1 MGATTLPSNPPVEC
15 VDYRIM
21 RPLNIGHNPH
31 EGKLFLMDIP
41 ILMTLHQKFDSLALL
56 ALLTILL
63 LVGLFTIL
71 DEVALLLATM
81 PYLGVVIYRVA
92 MVTPQLESDEED
104 TASSRLQMLANRMT
118 VTVDGLVRASQAIN
132 DVTEQQSKR
141 AQEQAEVITMTNQLL
156 DEFHQLSDRIS
167 DRAHGVTRVAEQ
179 ATTISENGREA
190 IQQSIHTMSDIQ
202 EQVQVISAT
211 IITLGQLTQRVD
223 SIIASVSE
231 IATQSNLLA
240 LNASIEA
247 ARAGVQGR
255 GFAVVADEVRVLAKQ
270 STASARQVRDILNQ
284 IQGAIKETIIATQ
297 SGIDDAEN
305 GVARTQEARTVILE
319 LGQSVNQSHTS
330 VSEIYE
336 VIRQQAHSIEEIVIS
351 MDRIQRLTE
360 QNLASTRTVEMV
372 AGNLARLANDLQI
385 TVTQDAT
392 LQNLNT
398 LLR

>member
-1 MGATTLPSNPPVEC
+1 MDMPLLNRLRR
-15 VDYRIM
+15 RI
-21 RPLNIGHNPH
+21 
-31 EGKLFLMDIP
+31 
-41 ILMTLHQKFDSLALL
+41 DSLTLL

-71 DEVALLLATM
+71 GQVVLLVATL
-81 PYLGVVIYRVA
+81 PYIGVVIYRLMMA
-92 MVTPQLESDEED
+92 PPKDTEEPDDD
-104 TASSRLQMLANRMT
+104 TAQSRLQTLANRMT

-132 DVTEQQSKR
+132 DVTEQQSRR
-141 AQEQAEVITMTNQLL
+141 AKEQAEVITMANQLL
-156 DEFHQLSDRIS
+156 DEFHQLSERIS
-167 DRAHGVTRVAEQ
+167 NRAHGVTQVAEQ

-190 IQQSIHTMSDIQ
+190 IQQSIHTMGDIQ
-202 EQVQVISAT
+202 QQVEVISET
-211 IITLGQLTQRVD
+211 IITLAQLTQRVD
-223 SIIASVSE
+223 SIITSVSE

-255 GFAVVADEVRVLAKQ
+255 GFAVVADEVRVLAQQ
-270 STASARQVRDILNQ
+270 STESAQQVREILGE

-297 SGIDDAEN
+297 TGIEDAGN
-305 GVARTQEARTVILE
+305 GVTRTEEAREVIVE
-319 LGQSVNQSHTS
+319 LSDSVRHSHES
-330 VSEIYE
+330 VDEIYE

-360 QNLASTRTVEMV
+360 QNLTSIRTVEMV
-372 AGNLARLANDLQI
+372 AGNLARLANDLQM

-398 LLR
+398 LLG